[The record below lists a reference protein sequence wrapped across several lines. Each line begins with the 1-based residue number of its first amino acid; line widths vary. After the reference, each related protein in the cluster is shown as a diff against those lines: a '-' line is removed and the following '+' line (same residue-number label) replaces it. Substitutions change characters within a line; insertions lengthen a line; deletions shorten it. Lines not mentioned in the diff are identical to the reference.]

1 MSVNEDTK
9 ECVELIARVL
19 IRAFAVG
26 SIFLII
32 WSIVFI
38 LGKDMAFRIH
48 GGLFG
53 ITMEQIVLLN
63 YIEKGSSLLLTVNNR
78 TIQIIDAFP
87 EASICFHPLFGPFDH
102 AAHRTVFSDSKQL
115 ANLL

>member
-26 SIFLII
+26 FIVLVI
-32 WSIVFI
+32 WFIVYI
-38 LGKDMAFRIH
+38 LAKDTALRIH

-63 YIEKGSSLLLTVNNR
+63 YIGMGLFKLFLFSVFLIPYVGIRWAMKGNTDSRPVL
-78 TIQIIDAFP
+78 
-87 EASICFHPLFGPFDH
+87 GP
-102 AAHRTVFSDSKQL
+102 
-115 ANLL
+115 